1 MSRLLSHYFTYFLKF
16 KKKFLKNKSI
26 LKRKINGK
34 SRKKPKTVKETSEKI
49 FLY

>member
-1 MSRLLSHYFTYFLKF
+1 MLRFLLYYFIYFLKF

-34 SRKKPKTVKETSEKI
+34 SRKKFKIVKEISEKI